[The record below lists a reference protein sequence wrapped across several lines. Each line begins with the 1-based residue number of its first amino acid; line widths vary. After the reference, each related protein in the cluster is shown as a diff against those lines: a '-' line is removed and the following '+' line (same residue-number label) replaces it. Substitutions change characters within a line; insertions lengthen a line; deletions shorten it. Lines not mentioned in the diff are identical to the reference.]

1 MKASVLR
8 NLLKLKSNSI
18 ARLISLSLGLAVG
31 LLLLSYS
38 SYELSYDRF
47 QTDGDR
53 IYRVELVW
61 NIPTLSGGT
70 KSSRTFGPMAEA
82 LEHDFPG
89 VEMATCTMGGE
100 EEEYEYQETLFKQ
113 KTLYA
118 DAFFFDLF
126 SYDVRGENPA
136 HALNEP
142 RKLYLSE
149 SFAIQIY
156 GSADAVGKTL
166 RSEGADWTVAGTFP
180 DIPTRTHLPFQ
191 VVKSTTGMELYRGWQ
206 GGDAFFTY
214 ARIKDRADAAE
225 ITESSST
232 WLKEYTT
239 SEYLTGLELTELRDI
254 YIQDNAVT
262 YKMWLLGVLALIVI
276 LVAVVNYILLSV
288 STMLS
293 KARLV
298 GIHKVNG
305 AGEKD
310 IFRMFMWETGYLV
323 IAALVVASGVLLL
336 VSPWL
341 ETHLGLSMWD
351 MIGWYSV
358 AIVVVVCG
366 ILLLLAGIVPARIF
380 ARLPVMQSGFKIQRG
395 SGHWKPF
402 LLGTQ
407 FMMTAFLL
415 AFLFILNGQY
425 HLLLNKD
432 LGYQPENLYF
442 TYLKKHDGPREA
454 IRLKEEL
461 LRLPFVKGV
470 TLTDDVPY
478 NGLYGVYVKGDE
490 GESHSSRCLVVDAN
504 FFSVMGIPLLNRL
517 GDFDTHNA
525 VVVNEAFLEMMKR
538 TSSDTGHF
546 ISEPGEMTI
555 CAVCRDFQV
564 CHSNSRQL
572 PLIMPIV
579 TDATELADDIYV
591 VMRLNR
597 ITPENLTAVKETMK
611 RVVTG
616 QHPELVNY
624 ADNMALQYAEIL
636 MIKDVVSLLVWLV
649 ILITLIGLTGYI
661 ADDISRRV
669 REIALRKVNGAT
681 AREIILLLG
690 GKALKIAMVAI
701 VPGLIGAY
709 WLGDFILQQ
718 YISRIPLVWWIFA
731 VSALV
736 TLSMAFFTVALC
748 SYRTARE
755 KPIASLRSE

>member
-1 MKASVLR
+1 MQTSVLR
-8 NLLKLKSNSI
+8 NLSKLKGNSI
-18 ARLISLSLGLAVG
+18 ARLVSLSLGLAIG

-38 SYELSYDRF
+38 TYELTYDRF
-47 QTDGDR
+47 QPNGDR
-53 IYRVELVW
+53 IYRVGMIW
-61 NIPTLSGGT
+61 NIPTLSDGVN
-70 KSSRTFGPMAEA
+70 SPRTFGSMAKA
-82 LEHDFPG
+82 LIHDYPG

-100 EEEYEYQETLFKQ
+100 EEEYEYQEIIFKQ

-118 DAFFFDLF
+118 DASFFDLF

-136 HALNEP
+136 QALNEP

-149 SFAIQIY
+149 SVAAQIY
-156 GSADAVGKTL
+156 GSADIVGKTL
-166 RSEGADWTVAGTFP
+166 RSGGADWTVAGTFP
-180 DIPTRTHLPFQ
+180 DIPTRTHLPFR
-191 VVKSTTGMELYRGWQ
+191 VVKSMSGMELYRGWQ

-214 ARIKDRADAAE
+214 IRVKGRADVAE

-232 WLKEYTT
+232 WLKKYTT
-239 SEYLTGLELTELRDI
+239 SEHLTGLELTGLRDI
-254 YIQDNAVT
+254 YIQDNAVS
-262 YKMWLLGVLALIVI
+262 YKMWLLGLLALIVI

-288 STMLS
+288 STLLS

-323 IAALVVASGVLLL
+323 IAALVVASGVLLY

-351 MIGWYSV
+351 MIRWYSV
-358 AIVVVVCG
+358 AIVAAVCG

-395 SGHWKPF
+395 SGHWKPL

-432 LGYQPENLYF
+432 LGYRPENLFF
-442 TYLKKHDGPREA
+442 TYLKNHDGPREA

-490 GESHSSRCLVVDAN
+490 GESHSSRCLVIDPD
-504 FFSVMGIPLLNRL
+504 FFTVMGIPLLNRL
-517 GDFDTHNA
+517 ADFNTRNA

-564 CHSNSRQL
+564 GHSNSRQL

-579 TDATELADDIYV
+579 TDATKLADDIYV

-597 ITPENLTAVKETMK
+597 ITPENLNTIKEIMK

-624 ADNMALQYAEIL
+624 ADDMALQYAEIL
-636 MIKDVVSLLVWLV
+636 MIKDVVSLLAWLV
-649 ILITLIGLTGYI
+649 ILITLIGLVGFV

-690 GKALKIAMVAI
+690 GKALKIAGVAI

-709 WLGDFILQQ
+709 WLGDVILQQ
-718 YISRIPLVWWIFA
+718 FILRIPLVWWIFA
-731 VSALV
+731 GSALI
-736 TLSMAFFTVALC
+736 TLSMSFFTVALC
-748 SYRTARE
+748 SYRAARAN
-755 KPIASLRSE
+755 PIASLRSE